1 MSEASVAAGQTE
13 AGGPPDW
20 SMIEHDILCPL
31 CEYNLRGLNTPRCPE
46 CGYHFEWKEVL
57 DPRRREHP
65 YLFEHHPENAFWSF
79 RKTALGALRPKRFWT
94 SLHPVQR
101 SRPRRV
107 LLYWLAGMSAFA
119 VAAVVLLTSVGVME
133 IVRVHVSRARFRS
146 MLEDP
151 RESYMRQQYI
161 QMYGSITAMVNAYE
175 PVPPTLPT
183 LIEAFRG
190 RGRSDVGPLVWSELV
205 LAVVWPLA
213 TFAALMIFR
222 WSMRRAR
229 INTMHVVRCVVYS
242 YDTLPASIVIL
253 GQALLISCAPLV
265 EEELALVV
273 LVALVLLLSVFF
285 VFNAIRL
292 WRAYQLY
299 LRFDRPLAT
308 VLASQLIVSL
318 LALNIVAIG
327 ALGLW

>member
-1 MSEASVAAGQTE
+1 MSDAAAAIGQTE
-13 AGGPPDW
+13 TAGPPDW
-20 SMIEHDILCPL
+20 STIKHDVLCPL

-65 YLFEHHPENAFWSF
+65 YLFEHHPEDGWWSF
-79 RKTALGALRPKRFWT
+79 RRTALGALKPKRFWT

-101 SRPRRV
+101 SRPRRL
-107 LLYWLAGMSAFA
+107 LLYWFAGMAAFA

-133 IVRVHVSRARFRS
+133 IVRVHVSRARLRS

-151 RESYMRQQYI
+151 RDSSMQQQYI
-161 QMYGSITAMVNAYE
+161 QMYGSVTAMINAYE

-183 LIEAFRG
+183 LLKALRG
-190 RGRSDVGPLVWSELV
+190 QTRSDFTPLVWLELV
-205 LAVVWPLA
+205 LALVWPLA

-229 INTMHVVRCVVYS
+229 INTTHVVRCVVYS

-253 GQALLISCAPLV
+253 AQALLISCAPLLGQ
-265 EEELALVV
+265 ELAVVLLVV
-273 LVALVLLLSVFF
+273 LLLLLGALF
-285 VFNAIRL
+285 VFNATRL

-327 ALGLW
+327 VLWH